1 MKIEGLSS
9 SCKTRKN
16 GFYFH
21 IGGYLA
27 PNYALRNVTLYPK
40 SENLEL
46 EMNLAKLFENLLLS
60 ETNSVMIPGIKAME
74 LADYI
79 VKMFTIK

>member
-1 MKIEGLSS
+1 MKIEGSSS

-16 GFYFH
+16 AYYFH

-27 PNYALRNVTLYPK
+27 PNYAMRKIILYPK

-46 EMNLAKLFENLLLS
+46 EMNLAKLFDNLLLS
-60 ETNSVMIPGIKAME
+60 ETNSVMIPGLKAME
-74 LADYI
+74 LADYS
-79 VKMFTIK
+79 VKMFTVK